1 MEVQARVAQYV
12 HDNGI
17 TQKHIAEKTGISK
30 VKISQMFNGNR
41 KMMADENMIKS
52 EMGVV
57 QIHGDGRVILTE
69 LEGIFTVLKAHMG
82 LTDENIVEILAR
94 SDSSKGINVTEEEAE
109 AVRKKNAFIA
119 EALLEKF
126 DKEQS

>member
-41 KMMADENMIKS
+41 KMMADEFVSICAAINKEPNDFIKVH
-52 EMGVV
+52 E
-57 QIHGDGRVILTE
+57 
-69 LEGIFTVLKAHMG
+69 
-82 LTDENIVEILAR
+82 
-94 SDSSKGINVTEEEAE
+94 
-109 AVRKKNAFIA
+109 
-119 EALLEKF
+119 
-126 DKEQS
+126 